1 MVYNLPK
8 FFEFEMKEYRE
19 LNFETR
25 NMTMQDFVDL
35 NFDINMTKIK
45 TNIAPTKLRLDE
57 NYVYYYVNL
66 SRFLVS
72 VLIPLVTLAVLHFL
86 IYR

>member
-1 MVYNLPK
+1 MQ
-8 FFEFEMKEYRE
+8 EYRE

-25 NMTMQDFVDL
+25 NSNMTLQEFANL
-35 NFDINMTKIK
+35 NFDINMTTRI
-45 TNIAPTKLRLDE
+45 TANISPAKLRLDE

-72 VLIPLVTLAVLHFL
+72 VLIPLVTLAILNFL

>member
-8 FFEFEMKEYRE
+8 FFEFKMQEYRE
-19 LNFETR
+19 LNLGTS
-25 NMTMQDFVDL
+25 NMTMQDFVEL
-35 NFDINMTKIK
+35 NFDMNMTKIAA
-45 TNIAPTKLRLDE
+45 NIAPTKLRLDE